1 MGEKIED
8 EFFFSSERTGR
19 GKSTNWSLHHSASET
34 FPFFT
39 CLIRMGVES
48 DWNSAFQEEEWSGR
62 VPDSRVTV
70 TSDLKPGKRKVSFS
84 LASFLTLPGVCL

>member
-1 MGEKIED
+1 MTEKIED

-19 GKSTNWSLHHSASET
+19 GKTTNWSLHHSASET

-48 DWNSAFQEEEWSGR
+48 VWNSTFQEEEWSGR

-70 TSDLKPGKRKVSFS
+70 TSDLS
-84 LASFLTLPGVCL
+84 LASGKYLLV